1 MMRSVIA
8 ALAGLLIASP
18 GLAQAGA
25 IAGKVKASGMRDDAD
40 AVVYIE
46 KIEGRIFEAPGKP
59 VVMDQRAK
67 EFIPKILPVL
77 VGTTVD
83 FLNSDPFSHN
93 VFTPDKCAGKF
104 NLGSW
109 PTGEAKSY
117 TFTEPCEGVML
128 CNVHPEMVG
137 YVIVLETPYFA
148 VTEPDGSYRIEGV
161 PDGSYT
167 VSVWHEDL
175 DKVSKEINISGD
187 TSLDLTLE

>member
-1 MMRSVIA
+1 MMIMRKVLLVL
-8 ALAGLLIASP
+8 ALSAVAWP
-18 GLAQAGA
+18 AGA
-25 IAGKVKASGMRDDAD
+25 ATLSGKVTATGMRDNAD

-46 KIEGRIFEAPGKP
+46 RIEGKSFDPPAQP
-59 VVMDQRAK
+59 VVMDQKGK
-67 EFIPKILPVL
+67 EFVPKVLPVL

-109 PTGEAKSY
+109 PTGEGRPH

-137 YVIVLETPYFA
+137 YVIVVETPYFA
-148 VTEPDGSYRIEGV
+148 VTDAEGNFAIEGIPDG
-161 PDGSYT
+161 DYT
-167 VSVWHEDL
+167 VSVWHEEL
-175 DKVSKEINISGD
+175 EKVSRKVSLPAD
-187 TSLDLTLE
+187 SMLDLVLE